1 MLQKDDER
9 DEHIGF
15 IRKVLGIVA
24 AQMLVT
30 FSMSLAASF
39 DDKIG
44 RLVKNPFVYLSSIM
58 LLMTCF
64 CILMCSSHVRKS
76 VPQNYF
82 WLFGFTLGESVMIAA
97 IASEL
102 KTESVVTSIMATCV
116 LTACLF
122 FAALNTSTSVHS
134 TTLIRNL
141 ALGVVGALIL
151 TLVFNLIFIFTWAYG
166 VMDRWMIVVYSCL
179 VCVISGIYIIFALL
193 MLIIPGMT
201 DKDDYILGALR
212 LYIEIARLF
221 MYVLIILGDKK

>member
-44 RLVKNPFVYLSSIM
+44 RLVKNPFVYLSSMM

-122 FAALNTSTSVHS
+122 FAALKTSTSVH
-134 TTLIRNL
+134 
-141 ALGVVGALIL
+141 
-151 TLVFNLIFIFTWAYG
+151 
-166 VMDRWMIVVYSCL
+166 
-179 VCVISGIYIIFALL
+179 
-193 MLIIPGMT
+193 
-201 DKDDYILGALR
+201 
-212 LYIEIARLF
+212 
-221 MYVLIILGDKK
+221 